1 MMSVGPLI
9 LKVTFMMSLAGFWRV
24 LIECFPHGGCAL
36 SALAGV
42 QMQIIS
48 CPLGPLNNHET
59 TVH

>member
-1 MMSVGPLI
+1 
-9 LKVTFMMSLAGFWRV
+9 MMSLAGFWRV

-36 SALAGV
+36 SALVGV

-59 TVH
+59 TVL